1 MNDSIKNTTGM
12 KNTVIRVLVIDDDE
26 DDLFLTVDLLS
37 AIDTFKI
44 TIDSEI
50 NYKRARQKIKEDNH
64 DIYIVDYLL
73 GPHTGLE
80 LIEECVNEGI
90 SKPFILLTGKGD
102 RKIDI
107 EATKIGAYDF
117 LIKPEL
123 STEMLERSLRYSTFR
138 YRTYREVTENEKR
151 FRDIFEKSTD
161 SIFILDNDFKLI
173 KFNPVLT
180 HVLLYEPDEI
190 MGKSVTEL
198 FADGMDAEAFINKM
212 KREEKISNQEVVLL
226 TQKGDSVT
234 FLASCIKISGTE
246 SGTYQV
252 ILFDYTTIKKSVA
265 DAILVERT
273 EAISQLVR
281 TLAHE
286 IRNPLTNINL
296 SVNQLEDDV
305 SDDLK
310 VFTSM
315 IRRNSDRINSLLTE
329 LVSISNP
336 TKLALSPVSISEL
349 LSDALQVAE
358 DRIKLKNIELI
369 KELSSQHTV
378 NADKEK
384 MKIAL
389 LNIIINGIE
398 AIDKQD
404 GQMHI
409 TTYAIKDFACIKIT
423 DSGIGIQPEHIDK
436 LFQPYFTG
444 KKNGMGLGL
453 ASTHAIVKA
462 HNGNISVSS
471 IPGKGTTFIVSLPVS

>member
-1 MNDSIKNTTGM
+1 LNDSLKITGM
-12 KNTVIRVLVIDDDE
+12 KDTEIKVLVIDDDE
-26 DDLFLTVDLLS
+26 DDLFLTVDFLK

-44 TIDSEI
+44 IIDTEI
-50 NYKRARQKIKEDNH
+50 NYKKAQQRIREDEF

-80 LIEECVNEGI
+80 LIQEAIKEGI
-90 SKPFILLTGKGD
+90 TKPFILLTGKGD
-102 RKIDI
+102 RQIDI

-117 LIKPEL
+117 LIKPEIN
-123 STEMLERSLRYSTFR
+123 TEMLERSLRYSTYR

-161 SIFILDNDFKLI
+161 SIFILDNNFRLI

-180 HVLLYEPDEI
+180 QVLLYEPDEI
-190 MGKSVTEL
+190 MGKPITDL
-198 FADGMDAEAFINKM
+198 FSDGMNAEAFINKM
-212 KREEKISNQEVVLL
+212 KREEKISNHEVVLL
-226 TQKGDSVT
+226 TKKGDSVT

-273 EAISQLVR
+273 EANSQLVR

-296 SVNQLEDDV
+296 SNQQLEEDV

-310 VFTSM
+310 VFTGM
-315 IRRNSDRINSLLTE
+315 IRRNSDRINALLTE
-329 LVSISNP
+329 LITISNP
-336 TKLALSPVSISEL
+336 TQLSLSPISISEL
-349 LSDALQVAE
+349 LNDTLLAAE
-358 DRIKLKNIELI
+358 DRIKLKNIELV
-369 KELSSQHTV
+369 KELLSEHIV

-398 AIDKQD
+398 AIDHEGGK
-404 GQMHI
+404 MHI
-409 TTYAIKDFACIKIT
+409 TTHFVKDFACIKIT
-423 DSGIGIQPEHIDK
+423 DSGIGIQPENIDK

-453 ASTHAIVKA
+453 ASTQAIVKA

-471 IPGKGTTFIVSLPVS
+471 IPGKGTTFIISLPVT